1 MSASLLHDLK
11 AYRRQD
17 VANLEQD
24 LSREA
29 VRALAETHTAIL
41 AIEAVMAEP
50 EPVRT
55 GPRIEFGEDGYPK

>member
-17 VANLEQD
+17 VAHLEQEM
-24 LSREA
+24 SREA
-29 VRALAETHTAIL
+29 VRALAETHMAIL

-50 EPVRT
+50 EPVKT
-55 GPRIEFGEDGYPK
+55 GPRIEYGPDGYPK